1 MLLDL
6 NADVG
11 EGCGD
16 DAALLALV
24 TSASVACGGHAGDA
38 VSMRR
43 VVELAVHHGVAIGAH
58 VSYPDRENFGRRD
71 LRLPAAELTAH
82 VLYQLGAL
90 AAIAA
95 AAGARLCYVK
105 PHGALYNRMAD
116 DAVTA
121 EAVLTAMQAF
131 DASLPLLTLPGSIAA
146 QCAEKHRIKAVA
158 EAFADRAY
166 QDNGRLLPRAEP
178 GAVLHDT
185 KQVAVRA
192 LRWAREGVMDSISG
206 RPVHIAARSLCVHGD
221 TPEAVSM
228 ARALRAGLE
237 HAGVQLKA
245 FA

>member
-16 DAALLALV
+16 DAALLALIS
-24 TSASVACGGHAGDA
+24 SASIACGGHAGDA
-38 VSMRR
+38 VSMHRM
-43 VVELAVHHGVAIGAH
+43 VTLAVQHGVAIGAH

-71 LRLPAAELTAH
+71 MMLPPVELTAH

-90 AAIAA
+90 AAIVA

-105 PHGALYNRMAD
+105 THGALYNRMAD
-116 DAVTA
+116 DATTA
-121 EAVLTAMQAF
+121 DAVLAAMQAF
-131 DASLPLLTLPGSIAA
+131 DNSLPLLTLPGSVAA
-146 QCAEKHRIKAVA
+146 QHAEKHRITAVA

-166 QDNGRLLPRAEP
+166 QDNGRLLPRGEP

-192 LRWAREGVMDSISG
+192 VRWAREGVMDSVSG
-206 RPVHIAARSLCVHGD
+206 RPIHIAARSLCVHGD
-221 TPEAVSM
+221 TPGALSM

-237 HAGVQLKA
+237 QAGVQLQA